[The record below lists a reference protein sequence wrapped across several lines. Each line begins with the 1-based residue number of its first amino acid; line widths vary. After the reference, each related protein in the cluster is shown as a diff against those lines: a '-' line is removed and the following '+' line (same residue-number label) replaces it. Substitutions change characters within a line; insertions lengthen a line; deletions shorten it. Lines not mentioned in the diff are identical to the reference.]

1 MTFQTILWF
10 IPACFALNMAFGPN
24 NLLALTNAAR
34 QGMAMTLLA
43 SLGRLVAFTM
53 MITVTALGLGAILLA
68 SEVIFQAVK
77 WAGAAYLVWLGIKLM
92 RAGTPALASLGDA
105 PRQSSLKELAR
116 QEFLIAIG
124 NPKAILIFT
133 AFFPQ
138 FIDSAHYLASFAVL
152 GAIFLVLE
160 FAAIA
165 VYALL
170 GIRLRALT
178 RQARNFRI
186 MNRISGALMI
196 AFGCMLAL
204 ARRPAT

>member
-1 MTFQTILWF
+1 M
-10 IPACFALNMAFGPN
+10 
-24 NLLALTNAAR
+24 
-34 QGMAMTLLA
+34 
-43 SLGRLVAFTM
+43 
-53 MITVTALGLGAILLA
+53 
-68 SEVIFQAVK
+68 
-77 WAGAAYLVWLGIKLM
+77 
-92 RAGTPALASLGDA
+92 
-105 PRQSSLKELAR
+105 
-116 QEFLIAIG
+116 
-124 NPKAILIFT
+124 
-133 AFFPQ
+133 
-138 FIDSAHYLASFAVL
+138 L